1 MPGGLANIERAMGD
15 CMEPRRMSPFGRVPM
30 GKGAGVDDFLTHVEA
45 AGLTD
50 VGRRRSLNE
59 DCWRMEPELG
69 LFLVAD
75 GLGGHQAGEVASRLA
90 LETIVDAL
98 RRRDLDDLLGGD
110 GDGRAESVKAAVAE
124 ANGRIRHENDRL
136 GHGEDSMGTTVV
148 GLLLETAGQAVI
160 FHVGDS
166 RLYRLRDGRLE
177 RMTRDHSLHQQ
188 WLDGGGVGSEPK
200 KNVILRALGPFPEAE
215 AEVATV
221 ATRRGDLWLLCS
233 DGLTGMVEDDEIA
246 RILAAE
252 PNLDKAC
259 QTLIEAANDAGG
271 KDNITALL
279 VRS

>member
-1 MPGGLANIERAMGD
+1 M
-15 CMEPRRMSPFGRVPM
+15 
-30 GKGAGVDDFLTHVEA
+30 DDFLTHVEA

-110 GDGRAESVKAAVAE
+110 DGGRSEAVKAAVAE

-148 GLLLETAGQAVI
+148 GLLLETPEQAVI

-166 RLYRLRDGRLE
+166 RIYRLRDGRLE
-177 RMTRDHSLHQQ
+177 QMTRDHSLHQQ
-188 WLDGGGVGSEPK
+188 WLDGGGGGAEPK

-215 AEVATV
+215 AEVAAV
-221 ATRRGDLWLLCS
+221 PTRPGDVWLLCS

-246 RILAAE
+246 KIIATH
-252 PNLDKAC
+252 PNLESAC
-259 QTLIEAANDAGG
+259 QALIDAANDAGG
-271 KDNITALL
+271 KDNITAVL
-279 VRS
+279 VRR